1 MAAAAGLVSLGC
13 AFLTPNGAAPDY
25 ASKKFCGVT
34 KRGLFGDVLAELD
47 WLVGDILSSLDAT
60 GERNNTA
67 IFFSSDNGPWTILGL
82 KGGSAGPFRDGKGS
96 VWEGGVREPGFVNWQ
111 GHIEPRI
118 ESEPA
123 ATYDIFP
130 TVLNLAG
137 VALPSDREFDGKD
150 LLPILTL
157 ASKTSAHKCIFYWK
171 GCTDSKTC
179 GLPEDSPLVNKKDP
193 GLWAVR
199 CGSYKTHFVG
209 ESASRA
215 SRASQTCFWGEA
227 GSRGRCSSTA

>member
-1 MAAAAGLVSLGC
+1 MRRHHGPPPTLQPPP
-13 AFLTPNGAAPDY
+13 LTARA
-25 ASKKFCGVT
+25 CG
-34 KRGLFGDVLAELD
+34 R
-47 WLVGDILSSLDAT
+47 
-60 GERNNTA
+60 
-67 IFFSSDNGPWTILGL
+67 
-82 KGGSAGPFRDGKGS
+82 
-96 VWEGGVREPGFVNWQ
+96 
-111 GHIEPRI
+111 
-118 ESEPA
+118 PA

-215 SRASQTCFWGEA
+215 FSSLQTCFLMTAVGDSDQRQLRRALHAAWLLSRRAA
-227 GSRGRCSSTA
+227 GVPH